1 MIASTRYLDGMRQY
15 ELEWNYM
22 VDFDEAGDVRLWRE
36 LTINEHGTCCIKVK
50 NCDQRQSTLRNV
62 TVQELIQ
69 HATFRAPPLPS
80 RNHTNRHGAAALA
93 PINTEEQEDEND
105 LKLEIQKLKEENGIL
120 KAQVLNT
127 VVQLRG
133 FTRRVNE
140 QGDETLKTIEGRLN
154 DLQRIHQTT
163 IEGYETKLDFWK
175 HEYATLQKR
184 FEKCTARLSE
194 AEGKMKTLEEQV
206 TELEKRAKRKPI
218 PIQRTESMTEE
229 QWKVFSAK
237 MRPPQHA
244 SEVRDP
250 LPTISKP

>member
-22 VDFDEAGDVRLWRE
+22 VDFDEAGGVRLWRE

-105 LKLEIQKLKEENGIL
+105 LRLEIQKLKEENGIL
-120 KAQVLNT
+120 KSQQLAT
-127 VVQLRG
+127 VVHLKN
-133 FTRRVNE
+133 FEKRVKDT
-140 QGDETLKTIEGRLN
+140 GDETIQMLGGKLN
-154 DLQRIHQTT
+154 DLRRIHETT
-163 IEGYETKLDFWK
+163 IEQYELKLDFWK
-175 HEYATLQKR
+175 REYDTLQKR
-184 FEKCTARLSE
+184 FEKCSARLNE
-194 AEGKMKTLEEQV
+194 AEGKMKTLEEHV
-206 TELEKRAKRKPI
+206 AELEKKARRKPI
-218 PIQRTESMTEE
+218 PLQRTESMTEE
-229 QWKVFSAK
+229 QWKAVSAK
-237 MRPPQHA
+237 MRPPQRTP
-244 SEVRDP
+244 EVRV
-250 LPTISKP
+250 ISKP